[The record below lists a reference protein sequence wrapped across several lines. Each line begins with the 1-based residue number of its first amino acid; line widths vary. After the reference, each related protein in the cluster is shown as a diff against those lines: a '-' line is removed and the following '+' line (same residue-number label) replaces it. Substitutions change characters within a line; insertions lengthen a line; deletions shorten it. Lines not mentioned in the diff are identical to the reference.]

1 MLLFAQ
7 PSRLHQRLLS
17 SIEPLQQCTATL
29 EELSLRQMSTCS
41 SLFDKHPS
49 AARYWSANDASK
61 VSEAWTCSARTS
73 SILSESADVCFFLF
87 LPLRYLEE
95 AFSIII
101 DDSLAVKLRCTLF
114 AKDSVADD
122 INVAARSG
130 DKHFMVV
137 KWEDSMLLC
146 SWFSESQRSLSAL
159 DLLASLMA
167 INLYSWIIPN
177 EL

>member
-1 MLLFAQ
+1 VLLFAQ

-95 AFSIII
+95 ALSII

-122 INVAARSG
+122 SNVAARSG

-167 INLYSWIIPN
+167 INPN
-177 EL
+177 E